1 MGSIPNKL
9 KNNPYLDILT
19 IVDLLYGTFSDK
31 QDMYDFILCSL
42 DHLNQVKDETS
53 VDFLKNCTVSE
64 YEFHGHRHKIN
75 LGFQVLI
82 DETSKISSIATNPG
96 LFTEMF
102 LKSKDDTIYISDNDY
117 IEVFSAVLGII
128 LTDYFLLEQ
137 DFVKLAKKG
146 ASRRLESGNV
156 FVDVI
161 QDLVLFQSEN
171 QKLGFKNIS
180 MDHQLIYAYAKRF
193 AIYGLYAQG
202 TFTPDGQVNYENIKF
217 QDNFWHKI
225 SISTIPKYIKTEK
238 IFQIVDF
245 ERQTKAKLIAI
256 DFAKT
261 YDERLNEKVLAEL
274 SKWVHSPDFKVI
286 SDYNKLVEKLI

>member
-1 MGSIPNKL
+1 MPNQL
-9 KNNPYLDILT
+9 KSNPYLDILT
-19 IVDLLYGTFSDK
+19 TVDLLYGTFSDK

-42 DHLNQVKDETS
+42 DHLNQVKDEIS

-64 YEFHGHRHKIN
+64 YEFHGHRYKIN

-102 LKSKDDTIYISDNDY
+102 LKSKDAKIYISDNDY

-146 ASRRLESGNV
+146 ASQRLESGNV
-156 FVDVI
+156 FVDMI

-180 MDHQLIYAYAKRF
+180 MDHQLIYAYAKKF
-193 AIYGLYAQG
+193 PIYGLYAQG
-202 TFTPDGQVNYENIKF
+202 TFTPDGQVNYENVKF